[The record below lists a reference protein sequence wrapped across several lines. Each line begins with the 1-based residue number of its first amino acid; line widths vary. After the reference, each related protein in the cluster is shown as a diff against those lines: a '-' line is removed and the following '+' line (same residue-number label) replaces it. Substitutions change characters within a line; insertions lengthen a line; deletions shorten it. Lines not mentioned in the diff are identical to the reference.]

1 MCTHTYAC
9 IRGAIA
15 VACSLEPFSTI
26 NFTEMS
32 RRGSY
37 TCMSLVTQPLKLLL
51 FSGCGY
57 GKPTYGEHIDIFVWV
72 EADAADL
79 LCSEICRRYPNLLV
93 GRPSRLFDT
102 VQRIVGPTRA
112 SLRGTAK
119 LTGSPLVSYRR
130 RVWEPRIRTTG
141 NLKIF

>member
-1 MCTHTYAC
+1 MYKFSYA
-9 IRGAIA
+9 AFDIA
-15 VACSLEPFSTI
+15 ASFLG
-26 NFTEMS
+26 
-32 RRGSY
+32 R
-37 TCMSLVTQPLKLLL
+37 
-51 FSGCGY
+51 GY
-57 GKPTYGEHIDIFVWV
+57 GKPTYGELIDIFVGF
-72 EADAADL
+72 EGQADAADL
-79 LCSEICRRYPNLLV
+79 LCSEICRRYPNLSV